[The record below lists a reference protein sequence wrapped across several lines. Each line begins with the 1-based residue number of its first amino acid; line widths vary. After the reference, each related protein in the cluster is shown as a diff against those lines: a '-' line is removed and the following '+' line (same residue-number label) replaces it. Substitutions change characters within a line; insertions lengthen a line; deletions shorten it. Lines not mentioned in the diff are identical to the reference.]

1 MKKRDDNGAKAPR
14 RRAHS
19 KKDKALKQKKLL
31 EAALEL
37 FTTNGYN
44 GTAIETITDRAGES
58 TGTFYLYFRNKVDI
72 YRALNREGIQILDAM
87 VRDAASW
94 PGMNA
99 VGRISAVVQAYYRFF
114 TDYRGYYQ
122 IIHILHIG
130 QRDFAKDTENVAE
143 LNRMAE
149 SLLRFLA
156 TVVQEGIDAGELNP
170 VDPWQATHVLWR
182 MLDGMFLMAINKNLD
197 FPGIALDTLIKQGL
211 EMFLQGLLR
220 KGPKFG
226 VES

>member
-1 MKKRDDNGAKAPR
+1 MEMKKSNDEAGKGTR

-31 EAALEL
+31 DAALEL

-87 VRDAASW
+87 VRDAVSW
-94 PGMNA
+94 PGMNS
-99 VGRISAVVQAYYRFF
+99 VGRISAAIQAYYRFF
-114 TDYRGYYQ
+114 TEYRGYYQ

-130 QRDFAKDTENVAE
+130 QRDFSKNMENVE
-143 LNRMAE
+143 QLNQMAE
-149 SLLRFLA
+149 QLLRFLA
-156 TVVQEGIDAGELNP
+156 SVIEDGIAAGELNP

-211 EMFLQGLLR
+211 EIFLEGLLR
-220 KGPKFG
+220 KDP
-226 VES
+226 EH